1 MTQEQK
7 DVIDKTLACVRVVND
22 VLEMYEI
29 RLRKFGDVK
38 ADPSDPYGIDVDDV
52 ADEIE
57 LIRRSLMD
65 EAVGLLGVFSRA
77 TIEEGK

>member
-7 DVIDKTLACVRVVND
+7 DVIDETLAYVRGVND
-22 VLEMYEI
+22 VLEMHELK
-29 RLRKFGDVK
+29 LRNFGDVK
-38 ADPSDPYGIDVDDV
+38 ADPSDPYGIKVDDV

-57 LIRRSLMD
+57 LTRTSLMD
-65 EAVGLLGVFSRA
+65 EVVGLLGVFSRA